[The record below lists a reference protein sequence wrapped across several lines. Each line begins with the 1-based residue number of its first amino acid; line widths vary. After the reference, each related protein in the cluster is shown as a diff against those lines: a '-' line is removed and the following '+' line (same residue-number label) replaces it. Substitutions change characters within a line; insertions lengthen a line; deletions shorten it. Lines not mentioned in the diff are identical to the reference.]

1 MPPKKKSVLVSRLSK
16 KKVSLRPATAV
27 APTTTAEQAKEGG
40 FASYLKAGFGITFGS
55 VLAIMIF
62 LAVAV
67 GIFIVGFIMVKKES
81 KKPKEQQNTTR
92 KVVGFVL
99 MGLAMVVG
107 LGFGAPVFFGLLAE
121 SV

>member
-1 MPPKKKSVLVSRLSK
+1 MPPKKKSVLASRLSK
-16 KKVSLRPATAV
+16 KKLSLRRS
-27 APTTTAEQAKEGG
+27 APSSAAPAKEGW
-40 FASYLKAGFGITFGS
+40 FSSYVKAGFGITFGS

-62 LAVAV
+62 LAVAI
-67 GIFIVGFIMVKKES
+67 GIFIVGFIMVKKET